1 MELNP
6 NIIMAGDRST
16 IYDPNQAQAEQQK
29 LQAGKIELDQAKI
42 NDGLQMLQFAKGR
55 PEAWASVRQAAIRR
69 GFPPEIVPEQYD
81 DQFIDQAMQ
90 NLMTQKSGIP
100 ANIQNA
106 KYYSSLDE
114 AGKQAYVDANRAT
127 PYLNTGQTFV
137 KPLATGGMTNA
148 IPITPKASE
157 MPMFEAEV
165 VQAKKTAE
173 NKVEKEAAYPTAAAR
188 VDNNIKIIDD
198 ALAQPGF
205 DKNFGITGMLPSI
218 PGGEAADAQTY
229 IDQIKGTAFL
239 TAIGEMK
246 GTGSISEREGEAATA
261 AVTRLQNAQS
271 PKAARKALTELKEIL
286 VGAKGRAATGT
297 KFETNQ
303 TPAPKAGSTV
313 KWGDL

>member
-157 MPMFEAEV
+157 MPMFEEEVEKAKVVGKKEGENQAAKDKSFANYEDNKSLLEDTMKTLDNATGSGIGAVRDATAGFFGASTEGAEATGRLKV
-165 VQAKKTAE
+165 NSAKLTMQVPRME
-173 NKVEKEAAYPTAAAR
+173 GPQSDRDTVLYKEAAGNLA
-188 VDNNIKIIDD
+188 DNTLPVPIRKA
-198 ALAQPGF
+198 ALARM
-205 DKNFGITGMLPSI
+205 I
-218 PGGEAADAQTY
+218 
-229 IDQIKGTAFL
+229 
-239 TAIGEMK
+239 
-246 GTGSISEREGEAATA
+246 
-261 AVTRLQNAQS
+261 
-271 PKAARKALTELKEIL
+271 EINEKY
-286 VGAKGRAATGT
+286 APANNP
-297 KFETNQ
+297 TNQ